1 MRIIKI
7 LITFLVCA
15 LAIVG
20 FVSCENEDGLPA
32 DGSVSCEGELV
43 LPARIMHAGGETPDG
58 LRGTNSIEAMNA
70 SYEKGEYWLE
80 IDFCPTSDMRFVCLH
95 DFYAYYSK
103 STTGVEIPD
112 FETFEKIRKTTY
124 SYESP
129 TLDSLILWLDSH
141 PKATIVT
148 DVKENNLEFARTV
161 AESYPDYVRRFAV
174 QIYGRDEYA
183 EVVSLGF
190 DKVIYTLYRQPLERY
205 DAELMREF
213 VAQSEKLVALTYAA
227 DVENTDAIA
236 KIVEI
241 GLPVYIHT
249 VNSADE
255 QKFWRELGAYGFY
268 TDCAIAK

>member
-1 MRIIKI
+1 MAVFVVRIIKLIII
-7 LITFLVCA
+7 LTVCTLLLVGCA
-15 LAIVG
+15 FSADP
-20 FVSCENEDGLPA
+20 NKLPR
-32 DGSVSCEGELV
+32 C
-43 LPARIMHAGGETPDG
+43 IMHAGGETPDG
-58 LRGTNSIEAMNA
+58 LRETNSIEAMNT

-80 IDFCPTSDMRFVCLH
+80 LDFCQTSDLRFVCLH
-95 DFYAYYSK
+95 DFYAYYS
-103 STTGVEIPD
+103 SDITGVDLPD
-112 FETFEKIRKTTY
+112 YETFEKIRKTTY
-124 SYESP
+124 GYESP

-148 DVKENNLEFARTV
+148 DVKENSLEFARTV

-205 DAELMREF
+205 DVELISEF

-241 GLPVYIHT
+241 GIPVYIHT

-255 QKFWRELGAYGFY
+255 QKFWRELGVYGFY
-268 TDCAIAK
+268 TDCALAK